1 MSPFVFRLDRFLKL
15 RKHAERERAEA
26 LGAAV
31 DAEEKS
37 KADAEAKAER
47 LNAVADCIT
56 SEMGAVATA
65 GALRN
70 LGLVLGAAIEQA
82 ETAKGQHE
90 DRQRETEQERERWG
104 KARVERRVIEKLRMR
119 KLDAWAHG
127 AARAEQKEM
136 DEAAARIRTATGWS
150 T

>member
-31 DAEEKS
+31 HAEEQS

-56 SEMGAVATA
+56 SEMGTVATA

-70 LGLVLGAAIEQA
+70 LGLVLGAAIAQA
-82 ETAKGQHE
+82 ESEASTKCHSSPENASYWGY
-90 DRQRETEQERERWG
+90 RGALQRT
-104 KARVERRVIEKLRMR
+104 RRLSSCEI
-119 KLDAWAHG
+119 
-127 AARAEQKEM
+127 
-136 DEAAARIRTATGWS
+136 
-150 T
+150 

>member
-119 KLDAWAHG
+119 KLYAWDQG
-127 AARAEQKEM
+127 AAIGEQKEM
-136 DEAAARIRTATGWS
+136 YEAAARIRTATGWS

>member
-15 RKHAERERAEA
+15 RKHAEQERAEA

-31 DAEEKS
+31 HAEEKS
-37 KADAEAKAER
+37 KAYAEAKAER
-47 LNAVADCIT
+47 LNVVADCIA
-56 SEMGAVATA
+56 SEMGTVATA

-70 LGLVLGAAIEQA
+70 LNLVLGAAIEQA
-82 ETAKGQHE
+82 EAAKGEHE
-90 DRQRETEQERERWG
+90 ERQRETEQERERWG
-104 KARVERRVIEKLRMR
+104 KARVERRVIERLRTR
-119 KLDAWAHG
+119 RLDAWAHG

-136 DEAAARIRTATGWS
+136 DETASRIRTATGWG